1 MLRGNVRF
9 VASVKHA
16 RTWVGIPDMRRGG
29 FTVVK

>member
-9 VASVKHA
+9 VAGVTHA
-16 RTWVGIPDMRRGG
+16 RMWDAIPDMRRGG